1 MSSGSFR
8 RPSSPSG
15 SLPPGGISSGS
26 FRTADLVAERYRVLV
41 VDDEPAVLLSLQS
54 VLSEDV
60 DLMTCESAERALELL
75 EEHPFHVVVSDFL
88 LPGMNGYDLFRLI
101 RGLPEYTSC
110 LLITGSDAYEQPRD
124 KERHYVLLKPFDP
137 ERLITL
143 VVQLGRVAQMKRAV
157 RRLGTSVAGKVG

>member
-54 VLSEDV
+54 VLSEDG
-60 DLMTCESAERALELL
+60 DLMTCEM
-75 EEHPFHVVVSDFL
+75 EHLFPLRSLILQWLRWFRVGTTIPWLATFH
-88 LPGMNGYDLFRLI
+88 
-101 RGLPEYTSC
+101 
-110 LLITGSDAYEQPRD
+110 
-124 KERHYVLLKPFDP
+124 
-137 ERLITL
+137 
-143 VVQLGRVAQMKRAV
+143 
-157 RRLGTSVAGKVG
+157 